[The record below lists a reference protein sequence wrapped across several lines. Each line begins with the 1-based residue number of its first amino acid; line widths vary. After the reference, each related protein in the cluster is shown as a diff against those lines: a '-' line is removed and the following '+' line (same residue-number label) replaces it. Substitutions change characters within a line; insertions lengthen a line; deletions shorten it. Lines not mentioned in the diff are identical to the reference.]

1 MKKKIKFRLPQLTRG
16 QKVVRNLII
25 IAGMCFVMF
34 AVFIGF
40 DRSCTTVEDAMN
52 RCLETVG
59 ISSSYE
65 VEDFYTC
72 SKEYADYNEYPY
84 HYVAYIRTTQTGK
97 QVDAVMYI
105 NGTNPSPYKVF
116 GPKKV
121 TYSAYIDSV
130 EPVELTDYEA
140 GWRYLDKKQ
149 ELENASAN
157 FTYST
162 DAFPEKKLDG
172 MWSNRDDSWFIRIDF
187 DDPKYRNEQTQMR
200 GQLFFNV
207 YKDDMRVEWLDTSEH
222 TTEQSSLIGEELAAK
237 MAADLA
243 VDFEKEWTR
252 YREYN
257 AFQNQWPRHF
267 PQELVKE

>member
-1 MKKKIKFRLPQLTRG
+1 MKKITEFRLPKLTRG

-40 DRSCTTVEDAMN
+40 DRPCTTVEDAMD

-59 ISSSYE
+59 IMPPYD

-72 SKEYADYNEYPY
+72 QKEETGLNEYPR
-84 HYVAYIRTTQTGK
+84 HYVAYIRTTQAGK
-97 QVDAVMYI
+97 GVDIVMYI

-121 TYSAYIDSV
+121 TYSAYIDRV
-130 EPVELTDYEA
+130 EPAEITDYEA
-140 GWRYLDKKQ
+140 SWRYLANNQ
-149 ELENASAN
+149 ELENATTN

-162 DAFPEKKLDG
+162 DAFPGKELDG
-172 MWSNRDDSWFIRIDF
+172 IMSNRGDKWFIGISF
-187 DDPKYRNEQTQMR
+187 NDPKYYNPQKLMYDA
-200 GQLFFNV
+200 LYFNV
-207 YKDDMRVEWLDTSEH
+207 YKDDLRVEWIESSEH
-222 TTEQSSLIGEELAAK
+222 TAEQAAFIGEELAAK
-237 MAADLA
+237 MAADLYE
-243 VDFEKEWTR
+243 DFEKEWTR

-257 AFQNQWPRHF
+257 AIENRWPRYYA
-267 PQELVKE
+267 QELVEE